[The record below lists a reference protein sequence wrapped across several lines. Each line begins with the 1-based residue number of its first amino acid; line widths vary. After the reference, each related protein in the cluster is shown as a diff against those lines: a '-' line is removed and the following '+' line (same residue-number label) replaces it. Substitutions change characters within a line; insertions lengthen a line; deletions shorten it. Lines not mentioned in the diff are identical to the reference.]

1 MTAATRPGP
10 AARRGDAP
18 EQWLLSLVPR
28 HALAGVMAWRAAET
42 LGLLT
47 LLIGL
52 ALALA
57 AGVGLPAAAAPQ
69 LSLLLAIAATGAVL
83 RALALHR
90 GERAGARLASSLV
103 TTLRQ
108 HLLARSVQPRW
119 QLQQTA
125 DTAALTLRLTRE
137 LETLEP
143 YYRRY
148 LPALGVA
155 VLQPLLILLLV
166 LPLDWLAGLVLLGTA
181 PLIPLF
187 MVLIGMGS
195 ARLAEEQHSR
205 LARMGA
211 MFLDRLRGL
220 QTLRLFRRTDSAVQD
235 IGQAAE
241 AWRGATMRVLRVAF
255 LSSAVLEFF
264 AAVAIATVAIYI
276 GLALLGFFTL
286 GPAPE
291 MTLAAGLVILV
302 LAPEYFAPLRRLA
315 QHYHDRAA
323 ALAAVPA
330 LRDMDGQADGM
341 AGPLA
346 RRAPDRAT
354 TVAVARRP
362 RRWPGPPTVHLDHVT
377 LRWPRATQPAVQ
389 TLSLT
394 IGAGEWLAVTGP
406 SGCGKST
413 LAAALLGWL
422 PVETGDLLIDGRPP
436 AAYPPEELA
445 ANLGWLG
452 QQPQLLNATLRA
464 NLAPSGESDT
474 AALAA
479 LAQRVGLTDVVAAL
493 PAGLDTRL
501 GEDGAGLSGGEA
513 QRVAL
518 ARALHRAPRLLVLDE
533 PTASLDAAHEQALLG
548 RLRALGGTATIV
560 MLTHSE
566 AAAAA
571 ADRRVTLPTRAGPA
585 A

>member
-1 MTAATRPGP
+1 MTGAPPPSAAP
-10 AARRGDAP
+10 RRGDTP

-28 HALAGVMAWRAAET
+28 PALAGVIAWRAAET

-47 LLIGL
+47 LLVGL

-57 AGVGLPAAAAPQ
+57 AVVGLAAAAAPAWPV
-69 LSLLLAIAATGAVL
+69 LLGIAVAGALL
-83 RALALHR
+83 RALGLYC
-90 GERAGARLASSLV
+90 GERAGARLSSDLIIR
-103 TTLRQ
+103 LRER
-108 HLLARSVQPRW
+108 LLAQAVTPQW

-125 DTAALTLRLTRE
+125 DPAALTLRLTRE

-155 VLQPLLILLLV
+155 LLQPLLILVLV

-195 ARLAEEQHSR
+195 ARLAEEQQSR

-235 IGQAAE
+235 ISRAAE
-241 AWRGATMRVLRVAF
+241 AWRHATMRVLRVAF

-291 MTLAAGLVILV
+291 MTLAAGLVILI

-330 LRDMDGQADGM
+330 LRDMAPAPGGAPGDDRH
-341 AGPLA
+341 A
-346 RRAPDRAT
+346 RPAAIP
-354 TVAVARRP
+354 ARRP
-362 RRWPGPPTVHLDHVT
+362 AQRWSAPPAVRLERVT
-377 LRWPRATQPAVQ
+377 LRWPGARRPVVQ
-389 TLSLT
+389 HLSLT
-394 IGAGEWLAVTGP
+394 LAQGEWVALTGP

-422 PVETGDLLIDGRPP
+422 PVETGQIWIDDQ
-436 AAYPPEELA
+436 ALDAFAPEALA

-452 QQPQLLNATLRA
+452 QQPQLLNAALRT
-464 NLAPSGESDT
+464 NLAPSGEADASAI
-474 AALAA
+474 AALVEHCG
-479 LAQRVGLTDVVAAL
+479 LAGVVAAL

-518 ARALHRAPRLLVLDE
+518 ARALHRAPRVLVLDE
-533 PTASLDAAHEQALLG
+533 PTASLDADHERALLE
-548 RLRALGGTATIV
+548 RLGALRGAATII

-566 AAAAA
+566 TAAAA
-571 ADRRVTLPTRAGPA
+571 ADRRIELPMLERRAP
-585 A
+585 

>member
-1 MTAATRPGP
+1 MSGT
-10 AARRGDAP
+10 ARRAAAGGRGETA
-18 EQWLLSLVPR
+18 EGWLLSQVPR
-28 HALAGVMAWRAAET
+28 RTLLGVLGWRAAET
-42 LGLLT
+42 LGLLA
-47 LLIGL
+47 LLL

-57 AGVGLPAAAAPQ
+57 LSALVGLPAATAPA
-69 LSLLLAIAATGAVL
+69 LPWLLGIAVGGALL
-83 RALALHR
+83 RALALSR
-90 GERAGARLASSLV
+90 GERAAARMAGQLV

-108 HLLARSVQPRW
+108 TLLARAVQPRW

-125 DTAALTLRLTRE
+125 DAATLTLRLTRE

-155 VLQPLLILLLV
+155 ILQPLLILALV
-166 LPLDWLAGLVLLGTA
+166 LPLDWLAGLVLLATA

-195 ARLAEEQHSR
+195 ARLAEAQQAR
-205 LARMGA
+205 LARLGA
-211 MFLDRLRGL
+211 LFLDRLRGL
-220 QTLRLFRRTDSAVQD
+220 QTLRLFRRTTGAVRE
-235 IGQAAE
+235 IAQASE
-241 AWRGATMRVLRVAF
+241 AWRQATMRVLRVAF

-286 GPAPE
+286 GPAPD

-330 LRDMDGQADGM
+330 LQALQT
-341 AGPLA
+341 PKPSSPPP
-346 RRAPDRAT
+346 RRAS
-354 TVAVARRP
+354 P
-362 RRWPGPPTVHLDHVT
+362 RRWSAPPGLELDQLT
-377 LRWPRATQPAVQ
+377 LRWPGAAHPVIER
-389 TLSLT
+389 LSLCV
-394 IGAGEWLAVTGP
+394 APGEWLALTGP

-422 PVETGDLLIDGRPP
+422 PVEKGSLRVGGRLLSELTMD
-436 AAYPPEELA
+436 ELA

-452 QQPQLLNATLRA
+452 QQPQLLNDTLRA
-464 NLAPSGESDT
+464 NLAPSGE
-474 AALAA
+474 AAPGALAA
-479 LAQRVGLTDVVAAL
+479 LVERCGLTGVVAAL

-501 GEDGAGLSGGEA
+501 GEDGGGLSGGEA

-518 ARALHRAPRLLVLDE
+518 ARALHRSPRLLVLDE
-533 PTASLDAAHEQALLG
+533 PTASLDDANERELLAH
-548 RLRALGGTATIV
+548 LREVAGSSTLV

-566 AAAAA
+566 VAAAA
-571 ADRRVTLPTRAGPA
+571 ADRRVALRETLEAGR
-585 A
+585 